1 VEFSSIIE
9 PHCLMTAET
18 VAEYHVVLCVGDPTF
33 VDYGSMVT
41 KKEGYGLIGKEGNGL
56 SQV

>member
-1 VEFSSIIE
+1 
-9 PHCLMTAET
+9 MTAET
-18 VAEYHVVLCVGDPTF
+18 VANMSLCCVGDPIF

-41 KKEGYGLIGKEGNGL
+41 KKEGYGLTGKGSNGL

>member
-1 VEFSSIIE
+1 
-9 PHCLMTAET
+9 MTAET

-56 SQV
+56 SPIRFG